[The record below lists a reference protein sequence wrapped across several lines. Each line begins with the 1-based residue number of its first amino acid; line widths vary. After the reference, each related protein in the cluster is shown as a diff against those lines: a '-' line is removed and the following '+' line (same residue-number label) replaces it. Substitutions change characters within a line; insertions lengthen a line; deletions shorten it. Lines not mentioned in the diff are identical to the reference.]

1 MNVCACVNSRKG
13 TCGGGILICQVGL
26 IKSSEGR
33 GGEEMEGTCLDLF
46 ETWRRQKKKIPDEFP
61 VRLFLPA
68 SCRTYQLSYQLGQ
81 ALAGKLV
88 TVVDARKGLIL
99 VFLGGIIKPHVE
111 GMLAVYAVSLEML
124 GWKCKGENQMR
135 VTAKWRVRCL
145 NFPWLMPDLWRVHSP
160 ENALQVWF
168 GSVGSCGGGVF
179 HSRCP
184 LWPSLFNTTAQHND
198 SC

>member
-26 IKSSEGR
+26 IKSTEGK
-33 GGEEMEGTCLDLF
+33 GGDGGDLPWPVWDMK
-46 ETWRRQKKKIPDEFP
+46 ETKKKKIPDEFP
-61 VRLFLPA
+61 VRLVLPA

-81 ALAGKLV
+81 AFAGKLV
-88 TVVDARKGLIL
+88 TVVDAQKGLIL
-99 VFLGGIIKPHVE
+99 VLLGGIIKPHVE

-135 VTAKWRVRCL
+135 VTAKWGVRCL
-145 NFPWLMPDLWRVHSP
+145 NFPWLMSDLWRVHSP
-160 ENALQVWF
+160 ENALKVWF
-168 GSVGSCGGGVF
+168 GSVQLALAGGGYF
-179 HSRCP
+179 TADA
-184 LWPSLFNTTAQHND
+184 LFDTTAQHND